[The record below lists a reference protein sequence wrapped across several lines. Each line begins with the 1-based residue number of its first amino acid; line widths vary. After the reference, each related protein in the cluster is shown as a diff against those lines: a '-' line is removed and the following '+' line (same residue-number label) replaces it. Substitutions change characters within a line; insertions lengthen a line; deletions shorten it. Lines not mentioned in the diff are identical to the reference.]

1 MGQRLNIEIKNQDKV
16 LANAYYHWSGYTS
29 SALELIQLILESLE
43 KVNFENNVIKAIK
56 LLEETGAGL
65 VNEELEYAKKIFESK
80 NIFFSEGISRNEGL
94 ISITEEGI
102 EKNRYW
108 EESRVEIDL
117 VNKTIKF
124 DAVFKISIEEYEEE
138 YVDEDVEDIPI
149 YEIDFNSIQFNSF
162 LMFKESILELINSEI
177 YTIKIKGDDL
187 IYIFIE

>member
-1 MGQRLNIEIKNQDKV
+1 MGQRLNIEIKDEGKV

-29 SALELIQLILESLE
+29 SALELIQLILESLK

-65 VNEELEYAKKIFESK
+65 VNEELEYAKKIFKSK
-80 NIFFSEGISRNEGL
+80 NISFSEGISRNEGL

>member
-1 MGQRLNIEIKNQDKV
+1 MGQRLNIEIKDEGKV

-65 VNEELEYAKKIFESK
+65 VNEELEYAKKIFKSK
-80 NIFFSEGISRNEGL
+80 NISFSECISRNEGL

>member
-124 DAVFKISIEEYEEE
+124 DAVFKISIEEYQEE